1 MVSTNQKDP
10 HSCKKGEDI
19 MKRAAFH
26 LEIFCL
32 ILALLSMLGAA
43 PPISPSSGEHSNQKT
58 VRVST
63 GLNGAQTTQHSEHP
77 SISADGRYVVY
88 DSGADNLVAG
98 DTNNAS
104 DVFIYDRHNGRNA
117 LVSLNSKGIQ
127 GDEGSSDGVI
137 SANGLFVV
145 FQSTAKN
152 FVPGVTP
159 YINVFVR
166 DLRKGITTRITNA
179 IGGGDSNGASF
190 SWSIS
195 GNGRFVVFQ
204 SEASNLVAQDDNQ
217 NWDIFLYDRQLGKMK
232 LASIASDG
240 TQSNGLSSAA
250 VVSDNGR
257 WVAFRSEANNLVP
270 GDTNGAAD
278 IFVHDF
284 KTGTTQR
291 VSIATDG
298 SQANS
303 GSDSPSMSAD
313 GCYIVFESSASNL
326 VRRDT
331 NNFDDIFLHDLK
343 TGKTSRVNVSKSGSQ
358 ANGNSLSPSISPDGG
373 YVAFTS
379 GANDLVSGDINNV
392 ADIFVKSLETGEIR
406 LVSRASDGSQG
417 SGLPTDAHVSNDGR
431 WITFAST
438 DTRLVPNDTNGVSD
452 IFLVESK
459 K

>member
-1 MVSTNQKDP
+1 
-10 HSCKKGEDI
+10 
-19 MKRAAFH
+19 MKRAAFFV
-26 LEIFCL
+26 EIFCL
-32 ILALLSMLGAA
+32 ILAMLSMLGAA
-43 PPISPSSGEHSNQKT
+43 PPISPPSGEHIIQKT
-58 VRVST
+58 IRVST

-77 SISADGRYVVY
+77 SISADGRFVVY
-88 DSGADNLVAG
+88 DSGADNLVAK
-98 DTNNAS
+98 DTNNAW
-104 DVFIYDRHNGRNA
+104 DVFIYDRHTGRNA

-127 GDEGSSDGVI
+127 GDEGSSNGVI

-166 DLRKGITTRITNA
+166 DLRKGITSRITNA
-179 IGGGDSNGASF
+179 IGGDSNGASF

-204 SEASNLVAQDDNQ
+204 SEASNLVAQDNNQ
-217 NWDIFLYDRQLGKMK
+217 NWDIFLYDRQVGKMK

-240 TQSNGLSSAA
+240 SQSNGLSSAA

-257 WVAFRSEANNLVP
+257 WVAFRSEANNLVS
-270 GDTNGAAD
+270 GDTNGVAD

-284 KTGTTQR
+284 KTAATQR
-291 VSIATDG
+291 VSVATDG

-313 GCYIVFESSASNL
+313 GRYIVFESSASNL

-331 NNFDDIFLHDLK
+331 NNFDDIFLYDLK
-343 TGKTSRVNVSKSGSQ
+343 TGKTSRVDVSKSGSQ
-358 ANGNSLSPSISPDGG
+358 ANGNSLSPSISADGE

-379 GANDLVSGDINNV
+379 GANNLAPGDNNNV
-392 ADIFVKSLETGEIR
+392 ADVFVKSLKTGEIR

-417 SGLPTDAHVSNDGR
+417 SGLPTDAHVSNDGH
-431 WITFAST
+431 WISFEST

-452 IFLVESK
+452 IYLVEGRK
-459 K
+459 